1 MIKSPNEKVFIKL
14 PTKVLS
20 IFNEGFE
27 TELITELMKSKDLI
41 SFLSR
46 YQRDRWI
53 VESIDYIK
61 KTENP
66 GEFQIEYSISN
77 FEACKDKYTE
87 DADTIIVN
95 YITNLESHGIEIIG
109 EPLPEERSTL
119 EEY

>member
-1 MIKSPNEKVFIKL
+1 MSQLPNETVFIKL

-20 IFNEGFE
+20 LFNEGDE
-27 TELITELMKSKDLI
+27 TELITELIKSNDLV

-46 YQRDRWI
+46 YHRDRWI
-53 VESIDYIK
+53 AESIDYIK
-61 KTENP
+61 KTENL
-66 GEFQIEYSISN
+66 GEFKIEYSTSN

-87 DADTIIVN
+87 DADTKIVN
-95 YITNLESHGIEIIG
+95 YIINLESSRIEIIG